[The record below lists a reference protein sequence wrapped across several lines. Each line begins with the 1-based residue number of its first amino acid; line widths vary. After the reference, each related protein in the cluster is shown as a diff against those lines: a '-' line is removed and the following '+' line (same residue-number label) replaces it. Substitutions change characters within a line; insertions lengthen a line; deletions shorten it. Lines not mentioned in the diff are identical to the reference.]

1 LRGVDFLT
9 GPEGRCPELGR
20 PERRCRFRG
29 PHGPEA
35 GRLGI
40 GRLGI
45 RTPGLKRP
53 VGGGSKP
60 ERPEPVGTPPPCARI
75 MEPPVTATLPPLK
88 HPRLQ
93 RRAEF
98 LRVAGRGR
106 KLATPG
112 LVLQVLRRDDAE
124 PARLGFTVTK
134 KVGNA
139 VVRNRTRRR
148 LKEAARLVLTEQ
160 PVRGA
165 DLVLIGRDRTRAR
178 PFAALQDDL
187 RQALIRAGVA
197 TTPREPTIPA
207 AALPPAPLPAAALA

>member
-1 LRGVDFLT
+1 
-9 GPEGRCPELGR
+9 
-20 PERRCRFRG
+20 
-29 PHGPEA
+29 
-35 GRLGI
+35 
-40 GRLGI
+40 
-45 RTPGLKRP
+45 
-53 VGGGSKP
+53 
-60 ERPEPVGTPPPCARI
+60 

-197 TTPREPTIPA
+197 TTPERAPGAMAPGAMTSGAMTSGAITSGAMTSGTTTPREATIPA
-207 AALPPAPLPAAALA
+207 ATLPPAPLPAAALA